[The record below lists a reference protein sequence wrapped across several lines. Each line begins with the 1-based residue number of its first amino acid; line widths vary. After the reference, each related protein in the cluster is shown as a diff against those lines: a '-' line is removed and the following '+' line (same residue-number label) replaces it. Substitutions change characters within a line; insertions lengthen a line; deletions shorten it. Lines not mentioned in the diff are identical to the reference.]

1 MQPTA
6 YTVRL
11 IRDVKL
17 REKGIFQAD
26 TLEAKKIKI
35 KTLIICL
42 AAICFVEAARWLVT
56 SRHLWDT
63 MVGLG
68 TARLL
73 ETILILLIVLLWG
86 KGLPSIGLAS
96 PKIFPGIIKGLTWS
110 VGFGVVALLGFFIL
124 SISGHD
130 PMQLIKT
137 PLPKWPGDILLF
149 YLVGGIVAPVA
160 EEIFFRG
167 ILYGFFRRWGVVVAL
182 VLSTALF
189 VLPHLGSH
197 GLPITQ
203 IVGGVLFAIAYEIE
217 GSLMTPITI
226 HALANLAI
234 FTISL
239 VI

>member
-1 MQPTA
+1 
-6 YTVRL
+6 
-11 IRDVKL
+11 
-17 REKGIFQAD
+17 
-26 TLEAKKIKI
+26 LEAKKIKI

-42 AAICFVEAARWLVT
+42 GAICFVEAARWLVT
-56 SRHLWDT
+56 SRNLWDP
-63 MVGLG
+63 MIGLG

-73 ETILILLIVLLWG
+73 EIILILLVVLLWG

-96 PKIFPGIIKGLTWS
+96 SKIFLGIIKGLTWS

-124 SISGHD
+124 SIYGHD
-130 PMQLIKT
+130 PLQLIKT
-137 PLPKWPGDILLF
+137 PLPRWPSDIFLF
-149 YLVGGIVAPVA
+149 YLVGGIVAPIA
-160 EEIFFRG
+160 EEVFFRG

-217 GSLMTPITI
+217 GNLMTPITI
-226 HALANLAI
+226 HALGNLTI

-239 VI
+239 LS

>member
-1 MQPTA
+1 M
-6 YTVRL
+6 
-11 IRDVKL
+11 
-17 REKGIFQAD
+17 RERVFQAN

-42 AAICFVEAARWLVT
+42 GAICFVEAARWLVT
-56 SRHLWDT
+56 SRNLWDP
-63 MVGLG
+63 MIGLG

-96 PKIFPGIIKGLTWS
+96 SKIFPGFIKGLTWS
-110 VGFGVVALLGFFIL
+110 VGFGVVALLGYFIL
-124 SISGHD
+124 SICGHD
-130 PMQLIKT
+130 PLQLIKT
-137 PLPKWPGDILLF
+137 PLPKWRGDILLF

-160 EEIFFRG
+160 EEVFFRG
-167 ILYGFFRRWGVVVAL
+167 ILYGLFRRWGVVVAI

-189 VLPHLGSH
+189 VLPHLGGH

-203 IVGGVLFAIAYEIE
+203 IVGGILFAIAYEIE
-217 GSLMTPITI
+217 GNLITPITI
-226 HALANLAI
+226 HSLGNLTI

-239 VI
+239 VT

>member
-1 MQPTA
+1 
-6 YTVRL
+6 VRL
-11 IRDVKL
+11 IRGIKL
-17 REKGIFQAD
+17 CEKGAFQAN

-42 AAICFVEAARWLVT
+42 GAIFFVETARWLVT
-56 SRHLWDT
+56 SRNLWDP
-63 MVGLG
+63 MIGLG

-86 KGLPSIGLAS
+86 KGLTSIGLVS
-96 PKIFPGIIKGLTWS
+96 PKIFPGMIKGLTWS

-124 SISGHD
+124 SIYGHD
-130 PMQLIKT
+130 PLQLIKT
-137 PLPKWPGDILLF
+137 SLPRRQSDILLF
-149 YLVGGIVAPVA
+149 FLVGGIVAPVA
-160 EEIFFRG
+160 EEVFFRG
-167 ILYGFFRRWGVVVAL
+167 IIYGFFRRWGVVVAI

-189 VLPHLGSH
+189 VLPHLRGH

-203 IVGGVLFAIAYEIE
+203 LVGGLLFAIAYEVE
-217 GSLMTPITI
+217 GNLMTPIII
-226 HALANLAI
+226 HALANLTI

>member
-1 MQPTA
+1 M
-6 YTVRL
+6 
-11 IRDVKL
+11 
-17 REKGIFQAD
+17 
-26 TLEAKKIKI
+26 EAKKIKI

-42 AAICFVEAARWLVT
+42 GAICLVEAARWLVT
-56 SRHLWDT
+56 SRDLWDP
-63 MVGLG
+63 MIGLG

-86 KGLPSIGLAS
+86 KGLTSIGLA
-96 PKIFPGIIKGLTWS
+96 PAKIFPGFIKGLTWS
-110 VGFGVVALLGFFIL
+110 VGFGVLALLGFFVL

-130 PMQLIKT
+130 PLQLIKT
-137 PLPKWPGDILLF
+137 SLPRRPGDIFLF
-149 YLVGGIVAPVA
+149 YLVGGIIAPVA
-160 EEIFFRG
+160 EEVFFRG

-182 VLSTALF
+182 VLSTAFF
-189 VLPHLGSH
+189 VVPHLGGH

-217 GSLMTPITI
+217 GNLITPITI
-226 HALANLAI
+226 HSLGNLTI